1 MAKKLDPRKKPTPE
15 QEIPPLEAVPSEDD
29 ALLAEEE
36 AFAELMADAGAALG
50 EGPAAPPPG
59 DPTMRLPPESA
70 VNLGEPAAAS
80 PPPPSG
86 ESSFEWANLAGSPPS
101 SGSAPPA
108 RFDAPSHAA

>member
-1 MAKKLDPRKKPTPE
+1 MAKKPDPRKQPTPD
-15 QEIPPLEAVPSEDD
+15 QETPPLEAVPSEDE

-59 DPTMRLPPESA
+59 DATVALPPESA
-70 VNLGEPAAAS
+70 VNLGEPGAAS

-86 ESSFEWANLAGSPPS
+86 ESSFEWANLVGNPPT
-101 SGSAPPA
+101 SGN
-108 RFDAPSHAA
+108 